1 MNTKVTSL
9 ALSKRL
15 KELGIPQESEFYYND
30 GELKMFSSF
39 EYPPSGKEIHFTDGT
54 WSNGTVYSA
63 FLAEELGE
71 ILKKVDFDIWY
82 SYPDWRL
89 KLSDDIETRGR
100 DESLINAMASMV
112 IYLKEQN
119 LI

>member
-1 MNTKVTSL
+1 MINTIEQKVTSL
-9 ALSKRL
+9 ELSKRL
-15 KELGIPQESEFYYND
+15 KELGVKQESYFYYVD
-30 GELKMFSSF
+30 GDLWDKTAQSDYEM
-39 EYPPSGKEIHFTDGT
+39 PSTPSRDKWI
-54 WSNGTVYSA
+54 SA

-71 ILKKVDFDIWY
+71 LLKKVDFNIWY

-100 DESLINAMASMV
+100 DESLTNAMAEMI
-112 IYLKEQN
+112 IYLKKQN